1 MIRLNDADSTYI
13 DEAVAGFAGRMVND
27 GIIARQVDLL
37 LLGFAYAVRNDL
49 VPGAKIKRHDLIR
62 VVALDSET
70 RLAVEATA
78 HWYARKL
85 GEPEMTESKQLLE
98 FICRLGSAGIA
109 ALQKEWKDRAKS
121 QIEMQILRLTQ
132 PAKT

>member
-1 MIRLNDADSTYI
+1 MIRLNDMDSTYI
-13 DEAVAGFAGRMVND
+13 DEAVAGFAKRMTDD
-27 GIIARQVDLL
+27 GILGRQVDLL
-37 LLGFAYAVRNDL
+37 LLGFAYAIQNDL
-49 VPGAKIKRHDLIR
+49 PPTSKIKRHDLVR
-62 VVALDSET
+62 VGGIDADT

-78 HWYARKL
+78 HWYARKI
-85 GEPEMTESKQLLE
+85 GETELSEPKQLLE
-98 FICRLGSAGIA
+98 FICRLGSAGVS